1 MSSSAEKTMDEPSP
15 AKWLSDNKSGS
26 AAVSPSTSTSIATLF
41 EEGTSERTSDRTRQ
55 HACRVNVQEMNP
67 FFMMTTLVGR
77 LDNKDIIMIGLEC
90 VCAYECDDDD
100 DDS

>member
-1 MSSSAEKTMDEPSP
+1 MVSSSAEKTMDEPSP

-55 HACRVNVQEMNP
+55 HACLGATATPAQRVSMGGHARP
-67 FFMMTTLVGR
+67 AAR
-77 LDNKDIIMIGLEC
+77 
-90 VCAYECDDDD
+90 
-100 DDS
+100 